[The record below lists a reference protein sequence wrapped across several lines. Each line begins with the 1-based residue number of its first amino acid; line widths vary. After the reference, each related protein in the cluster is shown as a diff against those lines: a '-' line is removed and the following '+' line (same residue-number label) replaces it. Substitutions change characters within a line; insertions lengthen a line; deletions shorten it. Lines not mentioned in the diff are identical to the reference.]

1 MNSIAA
7 SELIINNRG
16 AIYHVNCRP
25 EEIARNII
33 TVGDPDRVEAVSKH
47 FDRIECRNY
56 HREFNAHTGFIENT
70 FPVTSSR

>member
-16 AIYHVNCRP
+16 AIYPINCRP
-25 EEIARNII
+25 EEIARAII
-33 TVGDPDRVEAVSKH
+33 TVGTPDRINGVSKH
-47 FDRIECRNY
+47 FGRIECRNY